1 MLTGSWG
8 PGPRA
13 QGIWAIALVD
23 LILLAFPGL
32 QAEPA
37 AEGQNLASAEECG
50 HPVQTSAE
58 TDKGSRA
65 PRADA
70 MKWKETN
77 LMLRNGTELN

>member
-1 MLTGSWG
+1 MLTGGWG

-23 LILLAFPGL
+23 LILLAFPGFKL
-32 QAEPA
+32 SPA

-58 TDKGSRA
+58 TDTSSRY
-65 PRADA
+65 A
-70 MKWKETN
+70 M
-77 LMLRNGTELN
+77 